1 MGLGKEKMKICVF
14 GLWHLGSVTAACL
27 SSLGFDVV
35 GLDTDH
41 KLINGLKEGKAP
53 LYEPGLN
60 DLLSSGLNAKKLSFM
75 DNPEVALSNADVLWV
90 TFDTPVDENDVS
102 DVEFVERNISLI
114 INHIREGI
122 KIVISSQVPVGF
134 TNKIR
139 EKIEKTYPGK
149 KFYFAYS
156 PENLRLGNAIKIFLN
171 PDRII
176 VGTMPEERRMFEPLF
191 LVISK
196 NIEWMKIES
205 AEMTK
210 HAINAFLATSIV
222 FTNELAG
229 ICESTGADIREV
241 ERGLKSEERIGP
253 KAYLSAGSAYSG
265 GTLARDI
272 KYLINSGKLQN
283 KNICLFKAVEDSN
296 DYHKKWVKRQCS
308 IYFSALKNIEFAVL
322 GLAYKPGTDT
332 LRRSLA
338 VELCIW
344 LHQQGAKIKAFDPN
358 IKNIPDDLKEFIS
371 LTDNMH
377 DAIKN
382 SKCIILTTKHPV
394 FREINKELCI
404 GKIIIDE
411 NGYLRD
417 ILSGLQEM
425 QYIFFGEA
433 QK

>member
-1 MGLGKEKMKICVF
+1 MKICVF

-41 KLINGLKEGKAP
+41 KLISGLKEGKAP
-53 LYEPGLN
+53 VYEPGLN
-60 DLLSSGLNAKKLSFM
+60 DLLSSGLNAKKLCFM
-75 DNPEVALSNADVLWV
+75 DNPKVALSNADVLWV

-149 KFYFAYS
+149 KFYFSYS
-156 PENLRLGNAIKIFLN
+156 PENLRLGKAIRIFLN

-176 VGTMPEERRMFEPLF
+176 VGTIPEERHMFEPLF
-191 LVISK
+191 FAISK
-196 NIEWMKIES
+196 NIEWMRIES

-222 FTNELAG
+222 FANELAG
-229 ICESTGADIREV
+229 ICESAGADIREV

-272 KYLINSGKLQN
+272 KYLINNGKLQN

-308 IYFSALKNIEFAVL
+308 IYFSALKNVEFAVL

-425 QYIFFGEA
+425 KYISIGEA